1 MVKRTSHRRL
11 PALLLGGL
19 VAVAAAGCD
28 QGILD
33 TNDPDNVQPGDF
45 EDPSSIGTVINGFTG
60 DFSVAVQNYV
70 LYTGLFTDEF
80 ILSGTF
86 PTRKEVDDRDI
97 VPDNATLTG
106 AMYTNLHV
114 VLQQADKAVVVFEG
128 FAGQEGVDE
137 DLRLNG
143 LALAKLYGAYTRL
156 MLAEA
161 YCQSILGGPEGESAP
176 VLPDAR
182 MQEALA
188 LFAEAEQAA
197 VDAGRS
203 DVETAARVGQAR
215 ANLWLRNFSQ
225 AATIAATVPSDFLF
239 FADYSNNDPSQYNQ
253 VYAFTY
259 GDQQALRWTVGNGSE
274 PARANE
280 KFAYYDEW
288 VSLGRILEQPPS
300 FRSFDSSI
308 EVYLQTLYGS
318 GVFPPSGPGQ
328 TADIIV
334 ASGFEA
340 DLIEA
345 EAAVRAGNAGGAAA
359 IVDPILAGANVAADD
374 GSSLTFAPANFT
386 GDLANDLAEIARAR
400 AAALWLTGE
409 RFGTF
414 RRFLD
419 DGVDLFPDKPGDD
432 TAFPVVQQELDNNP
446 NISAA
451 CPTGKPFN

>member
-1 MVKRTSHRRL
+1 MVNRTNMRKL

-28 QGILD
+28 QGILE
-33 TNDPDNVQPGDF
+33 TNDPDNVEPGDLA
-45 EDPSSIGTVINGFTG
+45 DPSSIGTLINGFIG
-60 DFSVAVQNYV
+60 DFAQAQQNYV

-97 VPDNATLTG
+97 TPDNGTLTG
-106 AMYTNLHV
+106 AMYTNIHV
-114 VLQQADKAVVVFEG
+114 ALQQADKAVPVLEG
-128 FAGQEGVDE
+128 FQGQEGVDDDAVAE
-137 DLRLNG
+137 G
-143 LALAKLYGAYTRL
+143 LALARYYGAYTRM

-161 YCQSILGGPEGESAP
+161 YCQSILGGPDGEAAP

-182 MQEALA
+182 MSEALA
-188 LFAEAEQAA
+188 LFQEAEQAA
-197 VDAGRS
+197 GTAGRT
-203 DVETAARVGQAR
+203 DVVNAAKVGQAR

-225 AATIAATVPSDFLF
+225 AATIAAGVPSGFVFHADF
-239 FADYSNNDPSQYNQ
+239 SSNDPTQYNQ

-259 GDQQALRWTVGNGSE
+259 GDQQALRWTVGDGSE

-288 VSLGRILEQPPS
+288 VSLGRILERPS
-300 FRSFDSSI
+300 GFRSFDSSI

-318 GVFPPSGPGQ
+318 GLRPPSGPGQ

-334 ASGFEA
+334 ASGYEA

-345 EAAVRAGNAGGAAA
+345 EAMVRSGNTAGAAA
-359 IVDPILAGANVAADD
+359 IVDPILAGANIAADD
-374 GSSLTFAPANFT
+374 GGPLVFAPSSFT
-386 GDLANDLAEIARAR
+386 GVLANDLAEIARAR
-400 AAALWLTGE
+400 ASALWMTGE

-414 RRFLD
+414 RRFLA
-419 DGVDLFPDKPGDD
+419 DGVDLYPAKPGDD